1 MVDEAWV
8 LAAGK
13 AFSCLPDLQKSKL
26 RRGKEKNYEIQ
37 NLCFSFVQ
45 ILWLPPFIK
54 LCWYLSEADMLNK
67 YSTGMLGRE

>member
-26 RRGKEKNYEIQ
+26 RRGKK
-37 NLCFSFVQ
+37 
-45 ILWLPPFIK
+45 K
-54 LCWYLSEADMLNK
+54 TMK
-67 YSTGMLGRE
+67 YRIYVLVFYKY